1 MEIRRQG
8 HEMKAMLREDA
19 RSVLN
24 EEANKKKK
32 LEEKKPPPQPKERR
46 TSVVA
51 LGRARNWRRA
61 LTEFAALSGE
71 ERLPRPNSGKKL
83 EPPRT
88 WNHVKSL
95 PPWPFLPQDPRWGGT
110 EEGVGSSTTKNAAP
124 QAVRTEGTVD
134 LNPMEADW
142 GDDDTSSGAMPS
154 AWTTNLPLQKEG
166 RLEEMSS
173 SLATALSTRPT
184 HCDYYWPW
192 GPQRRPSELR
202 GEAHGPES
210 QVAAFAANR
219 GETAEG
225 LEPNTSLVNA
235 AATAY
240 TRGCDLGNCQFS
252 EVDPPKVDVL
262 SHGLVLSLR
271 S

>member
-1 MEIRRQG
+1 MC
-8 HEMKAMLREDA
+8 
-19 RSVLN
+19 N
-24 EEANKKKK
+24 
-32 LEEKKPPPQPKERR
+32 PP
-46 TSVVA
+46 
-51 LGRARNWRRA
+51 
-61 LTEFAALSGE
+61 
-71 ERLPRPNSGKKL
+71 
-83 EPPRT
+83 
-88 WNHVKSL
+88 
-95 PPWPFLPQDPRWGGT
+95 GT

-225 LEPNTSLVNA
+225 EATQLEKPFVKCNA
-235 AATAY
+235 
-240 TRGCDLGNCQFS
+240 TRSGVGRPTELLQVS
-252 EVDPPKVDVL
+252 WE
-262 SHGLVLSLR
+262 
-271 S
+271 